1 VPLNAYIACAG
12 TSYGYKKLLVVD
24 DQEEFH
30 QLIKA
35 VLKDSRV
42 EVMDAFDGDE
52 ALEAVQR
59 EQYDLISLDLMMPV
73 ATGGDFIRNAI
84 HHVLILP
91 PVVVMSS
98 MGDAN
103 LIRNILGVGATAFIH
118 KPIDAGE
125 LREAVKKLLRI

>member
-1 VPLNAYIACAG
+1 LQTPVPEYL
-12 TSYGYKKLLVVD
+12 TDTKKLLVVD

-35 VLKDSRV
+35 VLKDYKV
-42 EVMDAFDGDE
+42 DVADAFDGDE

-59 EQYDLISLDLMMPV
+59 ERYDLILLDLMMPV
-73 ATGGDFIRNAI
+73 ATGGDFIRNAL
-84 HHVLILP
+84 HHAISLP
-91 PVVVMSS
+91 PLVVMSS

-118 KPIDAGE
+118 KPIDAAE